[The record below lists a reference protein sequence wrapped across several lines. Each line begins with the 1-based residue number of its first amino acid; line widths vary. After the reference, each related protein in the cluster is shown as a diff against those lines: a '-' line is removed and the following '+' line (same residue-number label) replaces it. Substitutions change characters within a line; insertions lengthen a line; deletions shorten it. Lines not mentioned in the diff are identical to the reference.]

1 MPIDGHFADLRPAAQ
16 AARPF
21 PAIVPDAAEA
31 AANRA
36 AAAGIRLCLDLQQHS
51 ATALRFLH
59 EVGDRLRLKASMP
72 TLGVRHLRR

>member
-21 PAIVPDAAEA
+21 PAIVPNAAEA

-51 ATALRFLH
+51 ATALGFLH
-59 EVGDRLRLKASMP
+59 EVRKPSLRLEDGTPPA
-72 TLGVRHLRR
+72 GARH